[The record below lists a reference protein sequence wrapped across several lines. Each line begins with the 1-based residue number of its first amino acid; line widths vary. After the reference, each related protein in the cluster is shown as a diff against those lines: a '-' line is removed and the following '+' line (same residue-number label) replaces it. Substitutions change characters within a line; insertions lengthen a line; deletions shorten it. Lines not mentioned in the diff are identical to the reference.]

1 MNAKQL
7 LLNVPKAVTLDSA
20 TPRSVVQYD
29 ISEPIY
35 HVIEGGVVS
44 AHEGKAEGP
53 DVTIK
58 VSDADLVKLFDGQ
71 LNPMA
76 AVFTGRLKVRGDVGL
91 AQRLIKMVDREK
103 LQEAKARLEAEG
115 DGAGQ

>member
-7 LLNVPKAVTLDSA
+7 LLNVPQAVTLDSS

-44 AHEGKAEGP
+44 AHEGTAEGA

-58 VSDADLVKLFDGQ
+58 VSDDDLVKLFDGQ

-76 AVFTGRLKVRGDVGL
+76 AVFMGRLKVRGDVGL
-91 AQRLIKMVDREK
+91 AQRLIKMVDRKK
-103 LQEAKARLEAEG
+103 LEEARAKMEAEG
-115 DGAGQ
+115 GSGGR